1 MHFARVPRLAGP
13 LAGPLVGLLL
23 VATACSGAGETEVP
37 PEERLAA
44 AKTVLDETPGV
55 TLSIEA
61 DRLPQGVT
69 GLSSGEGVA
78 THDPAFEGTL
88 EVTGSGVTAN
98 VAVVAVDGVVWAQL
112 PFRQD
117 FVEIDPADYGAPD
130 PAELMATEG
139 GLSSLLSEAEGVEE
153 GEQTRD
159 GEAVLTTYTGTVPGE
174 AVGALLPS
182 ADAGADFDAEFSID
196 GEDRLTRV
204 ELTGPFYPDTEDVT
218 YVVGLRDYG
227 TEKEIVAP

>member
-1 MHFARVPRLAGP
+1 MIRTVTVSLLVP
-13 LAGPLVGLLL
+13 LLL
-23 VATACSGAGETEVP
+23 AVGACSGSDGSEQS

-44 AKTVLDETPGV
+44 AKTVLDETPGL

-61 DRLPQGVT
+61 DQLPPGVN

-88 EVTGSGVTAN
+88 EVTASGLKAK

-139 GLSSLLSEAEGVEE
+139 GLSSLLTEAEGVEE

-159 GEAVLTTYTGTVPGE
+159 GESVLTTYTGTVPGE

-182 ADAGADFDAEFSID
+182 ADPAADFDAVFNLDE
-196 GEDRLTRV
+196 EDRLTRV
-204 ELTGPFYPDTEDVT
+204 ELTGPFYPDADDVT
-218 YVVGLRDYG
+218 YVVGLSDYG
-227 TEKEIVAP
+227 TEQEIVAP

>member
-1 MHFARVPRLAGP
+1 MSRARLAP
-13 LAGPLVGLLL
+13 LLVPLLL
-23 VATACSGAGETEVP
+23 ALVACSGSGE
-37 PEERLAA
+37 PEASPQERLAA
-44 AKTVLDETPGV
+44 AKTVLDETPGL
-55 TLSIEA
+55 TLAIEA
-61 DRLPQGVT
+61 DQLPPGVN

-88 EVTGSGVTAN
+88 EVTASGLKAK

-139 GLSSLLSEAEGVEE
+139 GLSSLLTEAEGVEE

-174 AVGALLPS
+174 SVASLLPS
-182 ADAGADFDAEFSID
+182 AEPGADFDAVFSLD
-196 GEDRLTRV
+196 DEDRLTRV
-204 ELTGPFYPDTEDVT
+204 ELTGPFYPDADDVT
-218 YVVGLRDYG
+218 YTVGLTDYG
-227 TEKEIVAP
+227 TEQEIVAP

>member
-1 MHFARVPRLAGP
+1 MIRALPVP
-13 LAGPLVGLLL
+13 LLL
-23 VATACSGAGETEVP
+23 ALLVVTSCSGSGGSGEP
-37 PEERLAA
+37 PEKRLAA
-44 AKTVLDETPGV
+44 AKAVLDDTPGL

-61 DRLPQGVT
+61 DRLPPGVT

-78 THDPAFEGTL
+78 THEPAFEGTL
-88 EVTGSGVTAN
+88 EVAGSGLTAT
-98 VAVVAVDGVVWAQL
+98 VEVVAVDGVVWAQL

-139 GLSSLLSEAEGVEE
+139 GLSSLLTEAQAVEE

-159 GEAVLTTYTGTVPGE
+159 GETVLTTYTGTVPGA
-174 AVGALLPS
+174 AVAALLPS
-182 ADAGADFDAEFSID
+182 ADQESDFEAVFSLD

-204 ELTGPFYPDTEDVT
+204 ELTGPFYPDADAVT
-218 YVVGLRDYG
+218 YVVGLSDYG
-227 TEKEIVAP
+227 TEQEIVAP

>member
-1 MHFARVPRLAGP
+1 MMRT
-13 LAGPLVGLLL
+13 LL
-23 VATACSGAGETEVP
+23 VPLLVPLLAVAACSGSGETEES

-44 AKTVLDETPGV
+44 AKTVLDETPGL
-55 TLSIEA
+55 TLSIET
-61 DRLPQGVT
+61 DELPAGVT
-69 GLSSGEGVA
+69 GLLSGEGVA

-88 EVTGSGVTAN
+88 EVAGSGLSAQVE
-98 VAVVAVDGVVWAQL
+98 VVAVDGEVLAQL

-117 FVEIDPADYGAPD
+117 FVPIDPADYGAPD

-139 GLSSLLSEAEGVEE
+139 GLSSLLTAAQDVEE

-159 GEAVLTTYTGTVPGE
+159 GESVLTTYTGTVPGD

-182 ADAGADFDAEFSID
+182 ADPKADFEAVFSVD
-196 GEDRLTRV
+196 DEDRLTRV
-204 ELTGPFYPDTEDVT
+204 ELTGPFYPDADDVT
-218 YVVGLRDYG
+218 YVVGLSDYG

>member
-1 MHFARVPRLAGP
+1 MLSSRHPRSL
-13 LAGPLVGLLL
+13 LTVLL
-23 VATACSGAGETEVP
+23 VPALLGVASCSGSGQPDVS

-44 AKTVLDETPGV
+44 AKTVLDETSGL

-61 DRLPQGVT
+61 DELPPGVT
-69 GLSSGEGVA
+69 GLVSGEGVA
-78 THDPAFEGTL
+78 THDPAFEGSL
-88 EVTGSGVTAN
+88 QVSASGLNADVE
-98 VAVVAVDGVVWAQL
+98 VVAVDGQVFAQL

-117 FVEIDPADYGAPD
+117 FVAIDPADYGAPD

-139 GLSSLLSEAEGVEE
+139 GLSSLLTAAESVEE
-153 GEQTRD
+153 GEQTRE
-159 GEAVLTTYTGTVPGE
+159 GEDVLSTYTATVPGE

-182 ADAGADFDAEFSID
+182 ADPDADFDAEFSID

-204 ELTGPFYPDTEDVT
+204 ELTGPFYPDADDVT
-218 YVVGLRDYG
+218 YVVGLTDYG

>member
-1 MHFARVPRLAGP
+1 MMRT
-13 LAGPLVGLLL
+13 LL
-23 VATACSGAGETEVP
+23 VPLLVPLMAVAACSGSGEPEES

-44 AKTVLDETPGV
+44 AKTVLDETPGL

-61 DRLPQGVT
+61 DELPAGVT
-69 GLSSGEGVA
+69 GLLSGEGVA

-88 EVTGSGVTAN
+88 EVSGSGISAQVE
-98 VAVVAVDGVVWAQL
+98 VVAVDGEVLAQL

-117 FVEIDPADYGAPD
+117 FVPIDPADYGAPD

-139 GLSSLLSEAEGVEE
+139 GLSSLLTAAEDVEE

-159 GEAVLTTYTGTVPGE
+159 GDTVLSTYTGTVPGE

-182 ADAGADFDAEFSID
+182 ADPEADFDAVFSLD
-196 GEDRLTRV
+196 EEDRLTRV
-204 ELTGPFYPDTEDVT
+204 ELTGPFYPDADAVT
-218 YVVGLRDYG
+218 YVVGLSDYG

>member
-1 MHFARVPRLAGP
+1 MMRT
-13 LAGPLVGLLL
+13 LL
-23 VATACSGAGETEVP
+23 VPLLVPLMAVAACSGSGEPEES

-44 AKTVLDETPGV
+44 AKTVLDETPGL

-61 DRLPQGVT
+61 DELPAGVT
-69 GLSSGEGVA
+69 GLLSGEGVA

-88 EVTGSGVTAN
+88 EVSGSGISARVD
-98 VAVVAVDGVVWAQL
+98 VVAVDGEVLAQL

-117 FVEIDPADYGAPD
+117 FVPIDPADYGAPD

-139 GLSSLLSEAEGVEE
+139 GLSSLLTAAEDVEE

-159 GEAVLTTYTGTVPGE
+159 GDTVLSTYTGTVPGE

-182 ADAGADFDAEFSID
+182 ADPEADFDAVFSLD
-196 GEDRLTRV
+196 EEDRLTRV
-204 ELTGPFYPDTEDVT
+204 ELTGPFYPDADAVT
-218 YVVGLRDYG
+218 YVVGLSDYG

>member
-1 MHFARVPRLAGP
+1 MVPSRRCRLA
-13 LAGPLVGLLL
+13 LSALLVPLLL
-23 VATACSGAGETEVP
+23 AVTACSGSGESDVSP
-37 PEERLAA
+37 QGRLAA
-44 AKTVLDETPGV
+44 AKTVLDETPGL
-55 TLSIEA
+55 TLSIEV
-61 DRLPQGVT
+61 DRLPPGIT
-69 GLSSGEGVA
+69 GLSSGQGVA

-88 EVTGSGVTAN
+88 EVVGSGVSAE
-98 VAVVAVDGVVWAQL
+98 VDVVAVDGVVSAKL

-139 GLSSLLSEAEGVEE
+139 GLSSLLTAAEGVEE
-153 GEQTRD
+153 GEQARD
-159 GEAVLTTYTGTVPGE
+159 GETVLTTYSATVPGS

-182 ADAGADFDAEFSID
+182 ADAKADFDAVFSID

-204 ELTGPFYPDTEDVT
+204 ELTGPFYPGADDVT
-218 YVVGLRDYG
+218 YVVGLSDYG

>member
-1 MHFARVPRLAGP
+1 MVPSRRCRS
-13 LAGPLVGLLL
+13 LVTLLL
-23 VATACSGAGETEVP
+23 VPILLALSACSGAGEPEVSP
-37 PEERLAA
+37 AERLAA
-44 AKTVLDETPGV
+44 AKTVLDETPGL

-61 DRLPQGVT
+61 DQLPAGVT
-69 GLSSGEGVA
+69 GLSAGEGVA

-88 EVTGSGVTAN
+88 EVAGSGVSAE

-130 PAELMATEG
+130 PAALMATEG
-139 GLSSLLSEAEGVEE
+139 GLSSLLTQADGVEE

-159 GEAVLTTYTGTVPGE
+159 GETVLTTYTGTVPGE

-182 ADAGADFDAEFSID
+182 ADPDADFEAVFSID
-196 GEDRLTRV
+196 GEDQLTRV
-204 ELTGPFYPDTEDVT
+204 ELTGPFYPDADDVT

>member
-1 MHFARVPRLAGP
+1 MMRAL
-13 LAGPLVGLLL
+13 LVLLL
-23 VATACSGAGETEVP
+23 LAVSACSGSGESEVSP
-37 PEERLAA
+37 QERLAA
-44 AKTVLDETPGV
+44 AKTVLDETPGL

-61 DRLPQGVT
+61 DELPPGVT

-88 EVTGSGVTAN
+88 EVAGSGLSAKVD
-98 VAVVAVDGVVWAQL
+98 VVAVDGVVHAQL

-117 FVEIDPADYGAPD
+117 FTEIDPADYGAPD

-139 GLSSLLSEAEGVEE
+139 GLSSLLTEAEDVEE

-159 GEAVLTTYTGTVPGE
+159 GETVLTTYTGTVPGD

-182 ADAGADFDAEFSID
+182 ADAEADFDAVFSID

-204 ELTGPFYPDTEDVT
+204 ELTGPFYPDADDVT
-218 YVVGLRDYG
+218 YVVGLSDYG
-227 TEKEIVAP
+227 TEQEIVAP

>member
-1 MHFARVPRLAGP
+1 MMRTVLVPL
-13 LAGPLVGLLL
+13 LVPLLL
-23 VATACSGAGETEVP
+23 AVTGCSGSGEPAVA

-44 AKTVLDETPGV
+44 AKKVLDGTPGL

-61 DRLPQGVT
+61 DELPPGVT
-69 GLSSGEGVA
+69 GLSAGEGVA

-88 EVTGSGVTAN
+88 KVAGSGVSAE
-98 VAVVAVDGVVWAQL
+98 VAVVAVDGQVFAQL
-112 PFRQD
+112 PFRKD
-117 FVEIDPADYGAPD
+117 FVPIDPADYGAPD

-139 GLSSLLSEAEGVEE
+139 GLSSLLTTAEGVEE
-153 GEQTRD
+153 GERVRE
-159 GEAVLTTYTGTVPGE
+159 GETVLATYTGTVPGD

-182 ADAGADFDAEFSID
+182 ADPEADFDAVFSID

-204 ELTGPFYPDTEDVT
+204 ELTGPFYPDSNDVT
-218 YVVGLRDYG
+218 YVVGLSDYG